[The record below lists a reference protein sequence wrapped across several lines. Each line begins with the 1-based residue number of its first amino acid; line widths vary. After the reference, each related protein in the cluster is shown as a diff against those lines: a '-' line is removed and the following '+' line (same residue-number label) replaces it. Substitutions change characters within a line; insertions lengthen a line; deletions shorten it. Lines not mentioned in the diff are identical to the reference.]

1 VRPAREACEARQ
13 AAARRGRG
21 PQGRHVTLVTIVP
34 LGGLCLAPL
43 LRASAAVRARAI
55 WLPPSTLG
63 VHVRRGNLDAAW
75 RRGSGADWV
84 EAVAAA
90 LEKHGLK
97 HVFVAS
103 DDEHVYAAF
112 QARFPSNVLLPRFEP
127 LRKARSFSRNGN
139 VAALAE
145 QLTLGSADR
154 ILGTRE
160 QRRTRR
166 SGKPRR
172 SAGLGRWGSTYSS

>member
-1 VRPAREACEARQ
+1 
-13 AAARRGRG
+13 
-21 PQGRHVTLVTIVP
+21 VP